1 MNHQLSHPIDSHTSG
16 PWKQDS
22 CKIGD
27 DGVEENGHHA
37 GKIYMVVEEDG
48 PLPSMPSRIPGF
60 NSHSPRGHGFL
71 SDDCWK
77 LLAFGHG
84 YI

>member
-1 MNHQLSHPIDSHTSG
+1 
-16 PWKQDS
+16 
-22 CKIGD
+22 
-27 DGVEENGHHA
+27 
-37 GKIYMVVEEDG
+37 MVVEEDG